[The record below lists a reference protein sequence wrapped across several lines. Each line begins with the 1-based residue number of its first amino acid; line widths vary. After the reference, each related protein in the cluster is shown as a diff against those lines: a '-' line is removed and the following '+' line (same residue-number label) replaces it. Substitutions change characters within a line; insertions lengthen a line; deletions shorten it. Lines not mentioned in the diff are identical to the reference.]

1 MPARSTAD
9 VHEHVLAAV
18 ARLDEPKAFLSIEE
32 LHGTCG
38 HHGLLALR
46 LCIRSRE
53 HRVAG
58 HPILGGA
65 GWAP

>member
-1 MPARSTAD
+1 
-9 VHEHVLAAV
+9 
-18 ARLDEPKAFLSIEE
+18 LSIEE

-58 HPILGGA
+58 HPILGELA
-65 GWAP
+65 GHRKTQTEFSVHLQIIIA